1 MLGLI
6 SKTGEGDLEHA
17 AALAMA
23 LKVWIH
29 HRFILKSE
37 LNLEIMDQFNHLVG
51 E

>member
-29 HRFILKSE
+29 HKSILKIE
-37 LNLEIMDQFNHLVG
+37 FNLKKMD
-51 E
+51 